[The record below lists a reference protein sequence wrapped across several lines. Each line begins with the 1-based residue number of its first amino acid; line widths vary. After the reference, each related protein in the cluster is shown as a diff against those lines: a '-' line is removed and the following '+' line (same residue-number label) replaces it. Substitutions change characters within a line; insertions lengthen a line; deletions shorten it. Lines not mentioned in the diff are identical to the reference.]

1 MNDTSLI
8 IDSLLKYISFI
19 FLIYCSIN
27 FCYKLILKKQYSIN
41 DFRISLITL
50 IFVFFKFSASLLCIF
65 SDLIFEEKNLITFII
80 VLLGFYLHNK
90 VVESR
95 KKFFR
100 LFTFYSIS
108 IYFLMM
114 T

>member
-1 MNDTSLI
+1 MTDTLLI

-19 FLIYCSIN
+19 FLTYCSIN
-27 FCYKLILKKQYSIN
+27 FCYKLILKEQYSIN

-50 IFVFFKFSASLLCIF
+50 IFVFFKFSASLLWIF

-95 KKFFR
+95 KKIFR
-100 LFTFYSIS
+100 LFVFYSIS
-108 IYFLMM
+108 IYFLI
-114 T
+114 TA

>member
-1 MNDTSLI
+1 MNYTLVI

-19 FLIYCSIN
+19 FLIYCSVN

-50 IFVFFKFSASLLCIF
+50 IFVFFKFSASLLWIF
-65 SDLIFEEKNLITFII
+65 SDIIFEKKNLITFII

-100 LFTFYSIS
+100 LFFFYSIS
-108 IYFLMM
+108 IYFLI
-114 T
+114 TT

>member
-1 MNDTSLI
+1 MTDTLLI

-27 FCYKLILKKQYSIN
+27 FCYKLILKEQYSIN

-50 IFVFFKFSASLLCIF
+50 IFVFLKFSASLLWIF
-65 SDLIFEEKNLITFII
+65 SGLIFEKKNLITFVI
-80 VLLGFYLHNK
+80 VLLGFYLHNN

-100 LFTFYSIS
+100 LFFFYLIS
-108 IYFLMM
+108 IYFLM
-114 T
+114 TT

>member
-1 MNDTSLI
+1 MTDTLLI
-8 IDSLLKYISFI
+8 IDSLLKYISLI

-50 IFVFFKFSASLLCIF
+50 IFVFFKFSASLLWIF

-90 VVESR
+90 VVKSR

-100 LFTFYSIS
+100 LFVFYSIS

>member
-1 MNDTSLI
+1 MTDTLLI
-8 IDSLLKYISFI
+8 IDSLLKYISLI

-50 IFVFFKFSASLLCIF
+50 IFVFFKFSASLLWIF
-65 SDLIFEEKNLITFII
+65 TDLIFEEKNLITFII

-100 LFTFYSIS
+100 LFIFYSIS
-108 IYFLMM
+108 INFLMM

>member
-1 MNDTSLI
+1 MTDTLLI
-8 IDSLLKYISFI
+8 IDSLLKYISLI

-50 IFVFFKFSASLLCIF
+50 IFVFFKFSASLLWIF
-65 SDLIFEEKNLITFII
+65 SDLIFEEKNLVTFII

-90 VVESR
+90 VVEAR
-95 KKFFR
+95 KKIFR
-100 LFTFYSIS
+100 LFVFYSIS